1 MLNSNFDD
9 HFKDF
14 DKRFEQTRKAAIWVS
29 IISAAFG
36 LGLVGFVIWVIIKLM
51 AHFGVI

>member
-14 DKRFEQTRKAAIWVS
+14 DKRFEQTRKAAIWWL
-29 IISAAFG
+29 IISAVFG
-36 LGLVGFVIWVIIKLM
+36 LGFVGFVILVIVKLM
-51 AHFGVI
+51 VHLE